1 MDQIMQKLVPILS
14 EQLGVPVSGITEAS
28 RLGLDLGADEL
39 DIVALTMAIEDGF
52 GIELDEEEVFAPS
65 VESVTVGQLAQRIGD
80 SMPDCG

>member
-52 GIELDEEEVFAPS
+52 GIELDEEEVFA
-65 VESVTVGQLAQRIGD
+65 VGQLAQRIGD